1 MIGFMYTNIDTVK
14 KGIEDSLLLSPERK
28 KSLGGLLADLSPE
41 GLMALGDLL
50 QEEPA
55 RITHAMEKV
64 IGHAISEGNAEW
76 LKDLERYLRTASRS
90 LNRVNERAAG
100 KDETEHFEHFFDA
113 AA

>member
-1 MIGFMYTNIDTVK
+1 
-14 KGIEDSLLLSPERK
+14 
-28 KSLGGLLADLSPE
+28 
-41 GLMALGDLL
+41 
-50 QEEPA
+50 
-55 RITHAMEKV
+55 
-64 IGHAISEGNAEW
+64 